1 MIAIW
6 LASAVAAF
14 LLAAFVIILVEACRS
29 KIRRLEVEEMR
40 AVSEVLATGSE
51 TAIAG
56 HLATVLNNPEIA
68 QLKHDKL
75 ARLVDELICLT
86 FVGGAEPDAQ

>member
-1 MIAIW
+1 MRRLDVKEMHALSQV
-6 LASAVAAF
+6 LAS
-14 LLAAFVIILVEACRS
+14 
-29 KIRRLEVEEMR
+29 
-40 AVSEVLATGSE
+40 GSD

-56 HLATVLNNPEIA
+56 HLATVLGNPEIA
-68 QLKHDKL
+68 QLKHDGL